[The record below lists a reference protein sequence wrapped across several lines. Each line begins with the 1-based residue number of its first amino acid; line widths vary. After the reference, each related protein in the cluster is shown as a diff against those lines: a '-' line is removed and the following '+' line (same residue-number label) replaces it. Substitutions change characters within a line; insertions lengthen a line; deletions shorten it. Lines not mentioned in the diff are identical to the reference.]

1 MNQFQRMDSL
11 SAPYILLR
19 YLGDFDL
26 KMKSA
31 YLGST
36 ETKIGIQRLVW
47 PLHKTDTQIN
57 SWSTR
62 FKKKKS
68 CKPPYYTI
76 LLSQVGKFGQEKYN
90 IVKESQPNVCM
101 SHNLFFFP
109 FYNPLK
115 M

>member
-57 SWSTR
+57 S
-62 FKKKKS
+62 
-68 CKPPYYTI
+68 
-76 LLSQVGKFGQEKYN
+76 
-90 IVKESQPNVCM
+90 
-101 SHNLFFFP
+101 
-109 FYNPLK
+109 
-115 M
+115 